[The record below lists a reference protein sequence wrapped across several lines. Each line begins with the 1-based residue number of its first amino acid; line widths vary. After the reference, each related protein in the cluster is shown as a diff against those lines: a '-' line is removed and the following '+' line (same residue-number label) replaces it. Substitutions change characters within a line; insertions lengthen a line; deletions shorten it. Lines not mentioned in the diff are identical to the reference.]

1 MIHKL
6 YIHIVFLFFTLLLL
20 DISYSCDTIILEGR
34 HMDNKLSELLH
45 ELGISKVKLAKF
57 LGVSRQMI
65 YNYLEL
71 NDINKWPKDKKVLL
85 LNLLGI
91 KDTKDIDK
99 IEVNTD
105 YITQVE
111 LRLNSLCDSKKDDNN
126 GVGSELLSGISSK
139 NQELFVGVVD
149 LIKEYLEDNGKDG
162 VNIINY
168 LYHYLQAMNNTK
180 ELKYILAY
188 VAKETGFEKPMEFTF
203 EEDEQFIFES
213 VMFSAMVLYRS
224 GKASKS
230 KLAESHRR
238 FVNQIEQKMED
249 KLSRTMELN
258 NVKVQAL
265 KELGYTEI
273 NESNAT
279 EVFEKIA
286 EIQSRK
292 TAFKKIDE

>member
-1 MIHKL
+1 MTKL
-6 YIHIVFLFFTLLLL
+6 A
-20 DISYSCDTIILEGR
+20 D
-34 HMDNKLSELLH
+34 LLH
-45 ELGISKVKLAKF
+45 ELGISKVKLSKF

-71 NDINKWPKDKKVLL
+71 NDINKWPKDKKVLM

-91 KDTKDIDK
+91 KTPEELNK
-99 IEVNTD
+99 IKVDTD
-105 YITQVE
+105 YITEVE
-111 LRLNSLCDSKKDDNN
+111 LRLNSLCDTKKEKNNN
-126 GVGSELLSGISSK
+126 GVGTDILNGISPK
-139 NQELFVGVVD
+139 NQEILIGIID
-149 LIKEYLEDNGKDG
+149 LVKEYLEDNGKEG
-162 VNIINY
+162 ENIVNY
-168 LYHYLQAMNNTK
+168 FYHYLQAMNNAK

-188 VAKETGFEKPMEFTF
+188 VAKETGFEKPMEFVF
-203 EEDEQFIFES
+203 EEDQQFIFES

-258 NVKVQAL
+258 NVKIQAL

-273 NESNAT
+273 NENNAT
-279 EVFEKIA
+279 EIFEKIA

>member
-1 MIHKL
+1 MN
-6 YIHIVFLFFTLLLL
+6 T
-20 DISYSCDTIILEGR
+20 
-34 HMDNKLSELLH
+34 NLSNLLH
-45 ELGISKVKLAKF
+45 ELGISKVKLSKF

-71 NDINKWPKDKKVLL
+71 NDINKWPKDKKVLM

-91 KDTKDIDK
+91 KNAEEVEK
-99 IEVNTD
+99 IKVDTD
-105 YITQVE
+105 YITEVE
-111 LRLNSLCDSKKDDNN
+111 VRLNSLCDSKKEINNN
-126 GVGSELLSGISSK
+126 GAGAEILNGISPK
-139 NQELFVGVVD
+139 NQEIFLGIVD
-149 LIKEYLEDNGKDG
+149 LIKEYLEDSGKEG
-162 VNIINY
+162 ENIINY
-168 LYHYLQAMNNTK
+168 FYHYLQAMNNTQ

-188 VAKETGFEKPMEFTF
+188 VAKETGFEKPMEFVF
-203 EEDEQFIFES
+203 EEDQQFIFES

-273 NESNAT
+273 NENNAT
-279 EVFEKIA
+279 EIFEKIA

>member
-1 MIHKL
+1 MERLNEI
-6 YIHIVFLFFTLLLL
+6 
-20 DISYSCDTIILEGR
+20 
-34 HMDNKLSELLH
+34 LH

-71 NDINKWPKDKKVLL
+71 DDINKWPKDKKVML
-85 LNLLGI
+85 LNLLGV
-91 KDTKDIDK
+91 KSAE
-99 IEVNTD
+99 EVNNIKVDTD
-105 YITQVE
+105 YILDVE
-111 LRLNSLCDSKKDDNN
+111 TRLNNIVQVSNKTSLNSSNLFNDLGKKQ
-126 GVGSELLSGISSK
+126 K
-139 NQELFVGVVD
+139 ELFLDIMNLV
-149 LIKEYLEDNGKDG
+149 KEHLEDEKNDNMYYTYK
-162 VNIINY
+162 Y
-168 LYHYLQAMNNTK
+168 LHHFLQTIETSK

-188 VAKETGFEKPMEFTF
+188 VAKETGFEKPMEFVF
-203 EEDEQFIFES
+203 EEDQQFIFES

-258 NVKVQAL
+258 NVKIQAL

-273 NESNAT
+273 NENNAT
-279 EVFEKIA
+279 EIFEKIA

>member
-1 MIHKL
+1 MKTKL
-6 YIHIVFLFFTLLLL
+6 NV
-20 DISYSCDTIILEGR
+20 
-34 HMDNKLSELLH
+34 LLH

-65 YNYLEL
+65 YNYLEMD
-71 NDINKWPKDKKVLL
+71 DINKWPKDKKVLL
-85 LNLLGI
+85 LNLLGVKDI
-91 KDTKDIDK
+91 KEIDK
-99 IEVNTD
+99 ITVDTD
-105 YITQVE
+105 YITSVE
-111 LRLNSLCDSKKDDNN
+111 MRLNSLCETKYEESRGVTSDLLN
-126 GVGSELLSGISSK
+126 GVSPK
-139 NQELFVGVVD
+139 NQELFIGIMD
-149 LIKEYLEDNGKDG
+149 LVKEYLEDNGNEGK
-162 VNIINY
+162 NIINY
-168 LYHYLQAMNNTK
+168 FYHYLQAMNNTK

-188 VAKETGFEKPMEFTF
+188 VAKETGFEKPMEFAF

-238 FVNQIEQKMED
+238 FVNQIEQKLEE

-258 NVKVQAL
+258 NIKVQAL
-265 KELGYTEI
+265 KELNYSEI
-273 NESNAT
+273 NEDNAT

-292 TAFKKIDE
+292 TAFKKIDDEK

>member
-1 MIHKL
+1 MKINL
-6 YIHIVFLFFTLLLL
+6 S
-20 DISYSCDTIILEGR
+20 DI
-34 HMDNKLSELLH
+34 LH

-71 NDINKWPKDKKVLL
+71 DDINKWPKDKKVLL
-85 LNLLGI
+85 LNLLGVKNIEEMEKI
-91 KDTKDIDK
+91 KID
-99 IEVNTD
+99 TD
-105 YITQVE
+105 YITAVE
-111 LRLNSLCDSKKDDNN
+111 LRLNSLCDNKKEEVN
-126 GVGSELLSGISSK
+126 GVGGDLLNGISPK
-139 NQELFVGVVD
+139 NQELFIGIID
-149 LIKEYLEDNGKDG
+149 LIKEYLEDNGKEG
-162 VNIINY
+162 FNIINY
-168 LYHYLQAMNNTK
+168 FYHYLQAMNNTK

-188 VAKETGFEKPMEFTF
+188 VAKETGFEKPMEFAF
-203 EEDEQFIFES
+203 DEDEQFIFES

-224 GKASKS
+224 GKASKT

-238 FVNQIEQKMED
+238 FVNQIEQKQED

-273 NESNAT
+273 NENNAT

-292 TAFKKIDE
+292 TAFKKLDV

>member
-1 MIHKL
+1 MKTKL
-6 YIHIVFLFFTLLLL
+6 A
-20 DISYSCDTIILEGR
+20 D
-34 HMDNKLSELLH
+34 LLH
-45 ELGISKVKLAKF
+45 ELGISKVKLSKF

-71 NDINKWPKDKKVLL
+71 DDINKWPKDKKVLM
-85 LNLLGI
+85 LNLLGVKNVEDLDNI
-91 KDTKDIDK
+91 KVD
-99 IEVNTD
+99 TD
-105 YITQVE
+105 YISEVE
-111 LRLNSLCDSKKDDNN
+111 LRLNSLCDNKKEINNN
-126 GVGSELLSGISSK
+126 GVGAELLNGVSEEHQEIFIGII
-139 NQELFVGVVD
+139 D
-149 LIKEYLEDNGKDG
+149 LVKEYLEDNGKEG
-162 VNIINY
+162 ENIINY
-168 LYHYLQAMNNTK
+168 FYHYLQAMNNAK

-188 VAKETGFEKPMEFTF
+188 VAKETGFEKPMEFVF
-203 EEDEQFIFES
+203 EEDQQFIFEA

-258 NVKVQAL
+258 NVKIQAL

-273 NESNAT
+273 NENNAT
-279 EVFEKIA
+279 EIFEKIA

-292 TAFKKIDE
+292 TAFKKMDD